1 MKKLIFASKN
11 PGKIKE
17 FRAFL
22 APKGIEVLSLLDLS
36 DVPEIIEN
44 GTTFEENSL
53 IKAQTI
59 MDAYQL
65 PVVAEDAGLVV
76 EALNGEP
83 GIYSARYA
91 GDHDDAANNE
101 KLLKNMQNVP
111 DDERQ
116 AKFVAVI
123 VALKPNG
130 AKLVTSGEVT
140 GEILREPQGNDGFGY
155 DPLFYYPPYDKTLA
169 ELSVAEKNEIS
180 HRGQA
185 LDRFAE
191 DFNAWWEEV

>member
-22 APKGIEVLSLLDLS
+22 APKGIEVLSLLDLT
-36 DVPEIIEN
+36 DTPEIIEN
-44 GTTFEENSL
+44 GTSFEENSL

-59 MDAYQL
+59 MQAYDL

-76 EALNGEP
+76 AALNGEP

-91 GDHDDAANNE
+91 GDHDDAANNA
-101 KLLKNMQNVP
+101 KLLEKMQAIP
-111 DDERQ
+111 DDARQ

-130 AKLVTSGEVT
+130 
-140 GEILREPQGNDGFGY
+140 
-155 DPLFYYPPYDKTLA
+155 
-169 ELSVAEKNEIS
+169 KN
-180 HRGQA
+180 
-185 LDRFAE
+185 L
-191 DFNAWWEEV
+191 

>member
-22 APKGIEVLSLLDLS
+22 APKGIEVLSLLDLT
-36 DVPEIIEN
+36 DTPEIIEN
-44 GTTFEENSL
+44 GTSFEENSL

-59 MDAYQL
+59 MQAYDL

-76 EALNGEP
+76 AALNGEP

-91 GDHDDAANNE
+91 GDHDDAANNA
-101 KLLKNMQNVP
+101 KLLEKMQAIP
-111 DDERQ
+111 DDARQ

-130 AKLVTSGEVT
+130 KKLVTAGKVA
-140 GEILREPQGNDGFGY
+140 GEILRAPRGEDGFGY
-155 DPLFYYPPYDKTLA
+155 DPLFYYPAFGKTLA
-169 ELSVAEKNEIS
+169 ELTVAEKNEIS
-180 HRGQA
+180 HRGKA
-185 LDRFAE
+185 LEQFAE
-191 DFNAWWEEV
+191 AFNDWWEES